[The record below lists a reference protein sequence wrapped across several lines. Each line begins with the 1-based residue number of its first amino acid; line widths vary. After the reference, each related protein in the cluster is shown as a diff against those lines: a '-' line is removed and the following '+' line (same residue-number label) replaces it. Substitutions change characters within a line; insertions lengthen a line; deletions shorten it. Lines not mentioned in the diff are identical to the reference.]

1 MLKEARLQN
10 FQKHRSL
17 RLKFRQGLNL
27 IVGPSDRGKSAV
39 FRALRW
45 LALHGTTTGLT
56 THGET
61 SMRVGVLA
69 GDEPVIRFKQAKKQG
84 YLIGETEYVAVG
96 TLQPTEVAQRLQ
108 LSEINFQGQHD
119 APFLLG
125 MTPGQIAKEINK
137 IVDLSAI
144 DEIQTKAKS
153 KTSQVKTVVAEL
165 EPQVKQAKEEAEAL
179 KWVEQATIDFV
190 KLDVDYAEWQ
200 ATGEYILL
208 GQALADGLAATDT
221 QLGEMLLVLKPLER
235 HVTESADREASLTAL
250 NAQISPLQRLLTTIE
265 TTEALT
271 WEPACIDVLER
282 LVGMSEGLA
291 GILRQGK
298 GLSEVVKELGKVETD
313 LGEADTILRAAAAL
327 VPLQAYVEIALDD
340 IKTLTSV
347 LAEVALVEEQ
357 VEEAEAE
364 LTKKE
369 KESKLCPTCKRPL

>member
-1 MLKEARLQN
+1 M
-10 FQKHRSL
+10 
-17 RLKFRQGLNL
+17 

-190 KLDVDYAEWQ
+190 KLDVDFAEWQ

-208 GQALADGLAATDT
+208 GQSFVDGLATADT

-250 NAQISPLQRLLTTIE
+250 NAQISP
-265 TTEALT
+265 
-271 WEPACIDVLER
+271 
-282 LVGMSEGLA
+282 
-291 GILRQGK
+291 
-298 GLSEVVKELGKVETD
+298 
-313 LGEADTILRAAAAL
+313 
-327 VPLQAYVEIALDD
+327 
-340 IKTLTSV
+340 
-347 LAEVALVEEQ
+347 
-357 VEEAEAE
+357 
-364 LTKKE
+364 
-369 KESKLCPTCKRPL
+369 

>member
-1 MLKEARLQN
+1 
-10 FQKHRSL
+10 
-17 RLKFRQGLNL
+17 
-27 IVGPSDRGKSAV
+27 
-39 FRALRW
+39 
-45 LALHGTTTGLT
+45 
-56 THGET
+56 
-61 SMRVGVLA
+61 MRVGVLA

-190 KLDVDYAEWQ
+190 KLDVDFAEWQ

-208 GQALADGLAATDT
+208 GQSFVDGLATADT

-271 WEPACIDVLER
+271 WEPACIDVLEG
-282 LVGMSEGLA
+282 LVGMSEGLSE
-291 GILRQGK
+291 ILRQGK
-298 GLSEVVKELGKVETD
+298 GLSEVVKELGKVESD
-313 LGEADTILRAAAAL
+313 LGEADTIHGAAAKL
-327 VPLQAYVEIALDD
+327 VVPLTHADLVLDD
-340 IKTLTSV
+340 VKTLTSI
-347 LAEVALVEEQ
+347 LAELALVEEQ

-369 KESKLCPTCKRPL
+369 KESKLCPMCKRPL